1 MIRKIF
7 MLTRSLFVLCIFT
20 CLSCKNDFK
29 EAVKLRVTYM
39 QPFTT
44 VMVPVDC
51 KSIDHM
57 LDFSKRKKIVD
68 ETFLK
73 TFESELENLKEKRV
87 YQPIDVR
94 IKILIDYADN
104 TDTLC
109 LGEAFGVVFNGRSF
123 EDNSRLLDLIKS
135 NIYED

>member
-7 MLTRSLFVLCIFT
+7 MLTRSLFVLSIFT
-20 CLSCKNDFK
+20 CLSCKNEFK
-29 EAVKLRVTYM
+29 EAVKLRVTFI

-44 VMVPVDC
+44 VMLPVDC
-51 KSIDHM
+51 RSIDRM
-57 LDFSKRKKIVD
+57 LDYSKRKQIVD
-68 ETFLK
+68 QTFLK
-73 TFESELENLKEKRV
+73 TFENELENLKEKRV

-109 LGEAFGVVFNGRSF
+109 LGEFFGVVYNGRSF
-123 EDNSRLLDLIKS
+123 EDDSRLLDLVKS
-135 NIYED
+135 KIYEE